1 MRFLFPPRQ
10 HAPAR
15 PDDSASPDDQL
26 LAPEPVLRSRQRPR
40 LNHKALVF
48 AATLL
53 AGSAA
58 MVAWSMNRLPW
69 SDGGSAPM
77 RSAGERVELPPQG
90 FHASASA
97 ATAALLP
104 DTLPPLPP
112 PLPAA
117 SQSAPG
123 MTAGSAMPIA
133 MDNSALAPMDT
144 APVPL
149 APARP
154 SRAALREPISPL
166 SQADGPL
173 VETVNAAAA
182 DSGGSAVHV
191 QRVAHPTTLLPR
203 GRVIRC
209 VLETRIVSDLA
220 GLTSCIVTEPV
231 YSLGGQLLIRPGSR
245 VSGQY
250 QEQVGA
256 TERLAVVWER
266 MLTPDGLDVQLMSPG
281 ADALGGTGHPGA
293 VNKHWGER
301 ISSAL
306 LVSLMSDVMQIAAA
320 RHAPAAASPSTTS
333 IGVDSG
339 SIVQQSNPYQSR
351 TADTLQSAAQT
362 ALQAGATRAP
372 TITIAQGQLIT
383 IQVARDIDFAGVLTP

>member
-26 LAPEPVLRSRQRPR
+26 LAAEPVLRSRQRPR

-77 RSAGERVELPPQG
+77 RSSGERVELPPQG
-90 FHASASA
+90 FQASASA

-149 APARP
+149 APARA

-173 VETVNAAAA
+173 VETVNPAAA
-182 DSGGSAVHV
+182 DSGGSAMHV
-191 QRVAHPTTLLPR
+191 QRVAHPATLLPR

-220 GLTSCIVTEPV
+220 GLTVSLRVDGKTVDSAQADMLLEHPLDVVLWLVEHGGYDLKPGSVI
-231 YSLGGQLLIRPGSR
+231 SLGSLGS
-245 VSGQY
+245 
-250 QEQVGA
+250 
-256 TERLAVVWER
+256 L
-266 MLTPDGLDVQLMSPG
+266 
-281 ADALGGTGHPGA
+281 HPA
-293 VNKHWGER
+293 
-301 ISSAL
+301 
-306 LVSLMSDVMQIAAA
+306 
-320 RHAPAAASPSTTS
+320 
-333 IGVDSG
+333 
-339 SIVQQSNPYQSR
+339 
-351 TADTLQSAAQT
+351 
-362 ALQAGATRAP
+362 QAGQR
-372 TITIAQGQLIT
+372 
-383 IQVARDIDFAGVLTP
+383 VAAVYRVGGKIMHVDLSLVP